1 MTLKCPNCSGAMQEV
16 QKHGVHID
24 YCPTCKGI
32 WLDRGEIDK
41 VLQAAGAPSA
51 NIVTP
56 SHDSELWKIVAE
68 LRKEGRIS

>member
-1 MTLKCPNCSGAMQEV
+1 MTLKCPNCSGSMQEV

-41 VLQAAGAPSA
+41 LLQSAGAPSA
-51 NIVTP
+51 NFATP
-56 SHDSELWKIVAE
+56 SHDSELSKILSE
-68 LRKEGRIS
+68 LRREGRFS